1 MTTCKT
7 EAGNLIL
14 YQIRNIHNYNHTS
27 SSRQRSLTL
36 ELRNVFCVIVKSK
49 KDIWPLIKGQLF
61 FGGGHFFHLYF
72 FLHFYFLY
80 YSVNLLHLQ
89 LYKIITTQFYGIS
102 IPNPSSWYMLL
113 SYSYLS
119 CLFIIYTYIKSHL
132 LYRLD
137 YFTFI
142 QNYDHNIFK

>member
-72 FLHFYFLY
+72 FFTFLFFILLSEFITFIVVQYHHNPILWHFHPKPQ
-80 YSVNLLHLQ
+80 LLVYVAQLQ
-89 LYKIITTQFYGIS
+89 LFV
-102 IPNPSSWYMLL
+102 MLIH
-113 SYSYLS
+113 YIYLHKEP
-119 CLFIIYTYIKSHL
+119 LIV
-132 LYRLD
+132 
-137 YFTFI
+137 
-142 QNYDHNIFK
+142 QA